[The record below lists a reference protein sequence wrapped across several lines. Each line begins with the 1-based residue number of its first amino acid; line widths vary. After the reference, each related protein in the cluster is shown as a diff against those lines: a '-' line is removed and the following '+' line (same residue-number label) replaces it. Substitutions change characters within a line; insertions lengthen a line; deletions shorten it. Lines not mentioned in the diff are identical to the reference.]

1 VALKDKIGRC
11 LAEELKTDKEQEP
24 QRRKMKSLG
33 KFEPVPG
40 DGDRYLTRK
49 CDIIGNNTCKSVQ

>member
-1 VALKDKIGRC
+1 MFSRRI
-11 LAEELKTDKEQEP
+11 KTDKEQEP